1 MAGQTHGRSPVDI
14 PSSASYNASN
24 GSSSATD
31 ESPPLAPLL
40 RLPPELLSV
49 ILSHVPPQQYQRTAL
64 ALHKVFPDH
73 GLAEEHLWR
82 HISVRR
88 GEQLMPLWKAARARR
103 DRVKGLMD
111 DQEAEMRAWKRNT
124 RMRGGE
130 GEEGDDDEEDEE
142 EEEEEDEDARRL
154 RLGKKMGTASFAMES
169 WRGDADLLNK

>member
-1 MAGQTHGRSPVDI
+1 
-14 PSSASYNASN
+14 
-24 GSSSATD
+24 
-31 ESPPLAPLL
+31 
-40 RLPPELLSV
+40 
-49 ILSHVPPQQYQRTAL
+49 
-64 ALHKVFPDH
+64 
-73 GLAEEHLWR
+73 
-82 HISVRR
+82 
-88 GEQLMPLWKAARARR
+88 MPLWKAARARR